1 MKNTVWGRQGVTR
14 RTSKN
19 FVPELEMVL
28 EEIMKET
35 YLNDK
40 LVEDH
45 FKEFNKGNNDVS
57 LKEFSDAM
65 TAINL
70 DYKESEMKDIFEHI
84 KGKEK
89 LLEVPMIDAAV
100 EDSVKRNIE
109 ELQKLIL
116 DDIYSSIKSDPLI
129 NFNDLFVKFENEAT
143 NKITFNQFVF
153 TLEPKW
159 LNIEPVNLF
168 FVAKRYC
175 TSYDDSVYF
184 KDFITDLE
192 KLTKNVDP
200 TKEWMED
207 IWSDIQK
214 VLICRND
221 SIYKFF
227 SPYADQNDRISKDN
241 FHDAFQK
248 LKLDRI
254 YDKEKVNNFYYYWD
268 VNKSEVVSWNE
279 LQKTIRTY
287 CQKDINEFIEDILD
301 SLAKKLFKNKVLY
314 EEVEDDYHKSAK
326 NKGK

>member
-1 MKNTVWGRQGVTR
+1 M
-14 RTSKN
+14 
-19 FVPELEMVL
+19 
-28 EEIMKET
+28 
-35 YLNDK
+35 
-40 LVEDH
+40 
-45 FKEFNKGNNDVS
+45 
-57 LKEFSDAM
+57 
-65 TAINL
+65 
-70 DYKESEMKDIFEHI
+70 
-84 KGKEK
+84 
-89 LLEVPMIDAAV
+89 
-100 EDSVKRNIE
+100 
-109 ELQKLIL
+109 
-116 DDIYSSIKSDPLI
+116 
-129 NFNDLFVKFENEAT
+129 
-143 NKITFNQFVF
+143 
-153 TLEPKW
+153 
-159 LNIEPVNLF
+159 
-168 FVAKRYC
+168 
-175 TSYDDSVYF
+175 
-184 KDFITDLE
+184 E

>member
-129 NFNDLFVKFENEAT
+129 NFNDLLKILDVLCFVSSLNRKNRKLIKFENIFYPIYNIF
-143 NKITFNQFVF
+143 NKIM
-153 TLEPKW
+153 
-159 LNIEPVNLF
+159 
-168 FVAKRYC
+168 
-175 TSYDDSVYF
+175 F
-184 KDFITDLE
+184 KKKNCFI
-192 KLTKNVDP
+192 
-200 TKEWMED
+200 
-207 IWSDIQK
+207 
-214 VLICRND
+214 
-221 SIYKFF
+221 
-227 SPYADQNDRISKDN
+227 
-241 FHDAFQK
+241 
-248 LKLDRI
+248 
-254 YDKEKVNNFYYYWD
+254 
-268 VNKSEVVSWNE
+268 
-279 LQKTIRTY
+279 
-287 CQKDINEFIEDILD
+287 
-301 SLAKKLFKNKVLY
+301 
-314 EEVEDDYHKSAK
+314 
-326 NKGK
+326 